1 MMTLFPYPLMRIGM
15 IGGGQLGKMTAQIAK
30 KMGFYITVLDPTP
43 QCPAAQIADVHII
56 GSLYDAEKLKQ
67 LAQVSDVLTYEV
79 EHVDT
84 MTLKA
89 LEKNGVIIRPAPQL
103 LEIIQDKLIQKQK
116 LIQYGIPVPHFEQ
129 VDNLTREYLA
139 TVSFPIVQK
148 ARTGGYDGKGVV
160 ILKNINDADK
170 ILPTP
175 SILEEYVDLDKEL
188 AVIVARSIHGEMAC
202 YPVVEMI
209 FDDKTN
215 ICDIVAAPA
224 HIDAQL
230 ATEATKI
237 ATQAIEKLEGVGVF
251 GVEMFLTKQG
261 QILVNE
267 IAPRPHNSGHYTIEA
282 CVTCQFEQHLRAIAG
297 LPLGATTLLIPAVM
311 WNLLGE
317 PEYQGQA
324 MIEGL
329 SEALE
334 IAGLS
339 FHFYGKQ
346 DTQPFRKMGHITIID
361 EKMEGALAKLQQ
373 VRDIIKIKAR
383 GTICK

>member
-84 MTLKA
+84 ITLKT
-89 LEKNGVIIRPAPQL
+89 LEKNGVIIRPAPLL

-116 LIQYGIPVPHFEQ
+116 LVQYGIPVPHFEQ
-129 VDNLTREYLA
+129 VDNLTKEHLA

-160 ILKNINDADK
+160 ILKSIDDADK
-170 ILPTP
+170 ILPMP

-188 AVIVARSIHGEMAC
+188 AIIVARSIHGEMAC

-224 HIDAQL
+224 HIDATL

-317 PEYQGQA
+317 AEYQGQPT
-324 MIEGL
+324 IEGL

-346 DTQPFRKMGHITIID
+346 NTQPFRKMGHITIID
-361 EKMEGALAKLQQ
+361 EKIEGALAKLQQ
-373 VRDIIKIKAR
+373 VRNIIKIKAQEDV
-383 GTICK
+383 CK